1 MEILGKYKEYRKI
14 QTNLHSK
21 ILDKCVSP
29 DDIYRTAELL
39 GILKN
44 NTIIIE
50 ADYEND
56 AVYDFNVYEKIKDG
70 KNSVSQYIELG
81 EETIAQEDELLSVMV
96 KTDTS
101 LYEVVQCEKEKG
113 LIILKDVLSDSY
125 ETFMVRDIGLSTI
138 SKNFLVFTRLIHLDE
153 FSMTSGLGFLFRE
166 NHKQY
171 LLKRSKKLM
180 KKVNS
185 GDPSIDRFLAFFQL
199 NRSDG
204 LPTLYQTI
212 GQQ

>member
-14 QTNLHSK
+14 QTNLHAK
-21 ILDKCVSP
+21 ILKRCVSA
-29 DDIYRTAELL
+29 DDLHRTAELL

-44 NTIIIE
+44 NKIIIE

-56 AVYDFNVYEKIKDG
+56 AVYDFNVYEKIKEG

-81 EETIAQEDELLSVMV
+81 EDTTAQENELLSVME
-96 KTDTS
+96 KTTTS
-101 LYEVVQCEKEKG
+101 LYGIVENDKEKG
-113 LIILKDVLSDSY
+113 LVVLKDVLSQSDES
-125 ETFMVRDIGLSTI
+125 FMVRDVGLS
-138 SKNFLVFTRLIHLDE
+138 SKNQNILVFTRLIHFDE

-171 LLKRSKKLM
+171 LLKRSKKLI
-180 KKVNS
+180 KKINS
-185 GDPSIDRFLAFFQL
+185 GASSIDRFLAFFQL

-204 LPTLYQTI
+204 LSTLYHTI
-212 GQQ
+212 G